1 MIIIMK
7 SSANILM
14 VEHIIEFFKN
24 KGFDVKIRDGKK
36 VTIAI
41 LGSGNNSVSFFETE
55 RLFGVEKIIRDNELF
70 VLNPDDF
77 VEDWEWSKRRELDKS
92 LPLIKS

>member
-1 MIIIMK
+1 MK

-36 VTIAI
+36 VAIAI

-55 RLFGVEKIIRDNELF
+55 RLFGVEQIIRDNKLF
-70 VLNPDDF
+70 VSNPDDF